1 MPVLEAGKE
10 VAYTGAGGVRLVGQ
24 RWEPSGGGAR
34 AGTALLL
41 HGGGQT
47 RHSWQ
52 GSAARLARQNW
63 LAITID
69 ARGHGDSQWAQD
81 GDYTLD
87 AFAEDVF
94 AIAETLDEA
103 PVLIGASLGGIT
115 GLVAQADRPTLAR
128 ALILVDIA
136 PRIEPAGRERI
147 QAFMT
152 AAPDGYASLEGVA
165 DAVHA
170 YNPYRPRPSNL
181 EGLKKNL
188 RKLAD
193 GRWHWHWDPRFLS
206 LADEPARSVDEER
219 LYDAARK
226 ITVPTLLV
234 RGTRS
239 DIVSPEAAAE
249 LLQLIPSATAVE
261 VEAGHMVAG
270 DDNDVFTARMLDFL
284 ANLSPQ

>member
-1 MPVLEAGKE
+1 
-10 VAYTGAGGVRLVGQ
+10 
-24 RWEPSGGGAR
+24 
-34 AGTALLL
+34 LLL

-94 AIAETLDEA
+94 AVAETLDEA

-115 GLVAQADRPTLAR
+115 GLVAQANRPTLAR

-152 AAPDGYASLEGVA
+152 AAPDGYASLEDVA